1 MSKRWKIILLNQIK
15 SNCKNLDNTLITI
28 AHWDTLD
35 NTINFIDGINN
46 KNINDF
52 LNEVSLFS
60 PILEPKKKNLRIN

>member
-1 MSKRWKIILLNQIK
+1 MNQIK
-15 SNCKNLDNTLITI
+15 SNCKN
-28 AHWDTLD
+28 LD

-60 PILEPKKKNLRIN
+60 PILEPKKKNLRTN